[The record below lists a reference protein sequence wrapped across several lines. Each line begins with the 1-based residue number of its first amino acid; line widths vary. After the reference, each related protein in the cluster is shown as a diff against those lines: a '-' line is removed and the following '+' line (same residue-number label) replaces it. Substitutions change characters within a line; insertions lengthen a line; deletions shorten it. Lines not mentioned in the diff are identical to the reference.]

1 MALVKYNNNSL
12 SSVTSAASFPAGA
25 MTLIKTLTASASAT
39 LSFVN
44 GSSDVV
50 LDSTYP
56 IYLFKFINV
65 SPTSGASNPT
75 FGFNGS
81 DDTSSHSYDIVKTTT
96 AIQAYHKEDG
106 SAASLFYY
114 TSFDLAQ
121 STAFQYLNF
130 GDGNTDADA
139 SGSGE
144 LYLFNPSS
152 TTFVKHFMSNFNNC
166 ASDPGSENDRVA
178 GYFNTTSAITAMQF
192 KYNSGNMDAGTIKLY
207 GIKDS

>member
-1 MALVKYNNNSL
+1 MAIL
-12 SSVTSAASFPAGA
+12 SNAVEIADAGAFSVGLGA
-25 MTLIKTLTASASAT
+25 MTLIKTLTASNSAT

-44 GSSDVV
+44 GASSVV
-50 LDSTYP
+50 LDDTYP
-56 IYLFKFINV
+56 VYVFKFINV
-65 SPTSGASNPT
+65 SPTSGASSPK

-96 AIQAYHKEDG
+96 AYQSWHKEDG
-106 SAASLFYY
+106 ESRDNYLFYN
-114 TSFDLAQ
+114 TSFDLTQ
-121 STAFQYLNF
+121 SANIQFLNF
-130 GDGNTDADA
+130 GDANTDADA

-166 ASDPGSENDRVA
+166 ASDPSSENDRVA
-178 GYFNTTSAITAMQF
+178 GYFNTTAAITAMQF
-192 KYNSGNMDAGTIKLY
+192 KYSAGNMSAGIIKLY

>member
-1 MALVKYNNNSL
+1 MALVKYNNNSI
-12 SSVTSAASFPAGA
+12 SAVTSAASIPSGA

-106 SAASLFYY
+106 SAASLFYN

-130 GDGNTDADA
+130 GDANTDADA

-166 ASDPGSENDRVA
+166 ASDPSSENDRVA